1 MMTETFDVEFIIR
14 NLDKLFMGL
23 TVTFRVMLVAL
34 LIGWFIGLLGAIG
47 KIYGSKKLKAAL
59 DFVTDLIRG
68 IPTIVL
74 IFVVYFGGLALRKSL
89 FGISAA
95 GANKEIF
102 AAIALSIE
110 ISAQASE
117 MFKSAYWSIDRGQI
131 DAAKSLGLGAPNTFK
146 YILIPQGGRVI
157 LPNMGNSILMAMQG
171 TSLVF
176 VLGLMDMMGRA
187 TQIDMG
193 VSYSKSFEMY
203 FVCALI
209 YWLVAVVVD
218 VLLHRAGRLFRW

>member
-1 MMTETFDVEFIIR
+1 MMTETFDAEFIIR

-23 TVTFRVMLVAL
+23 TVTFRVMLIAL

-102 AAIALSIE
+102 AAIALSI
-110 ISAQASE
+110 
-117 MFKSAYWSIDRGQI
+117 YTG
-131 DAAKSLGLGAPNTFK
+131 
-146 YILIPQGGRVI
+146 QGGFLNNCQNIWHGVI
-157 LPNMGNSILMAMQG
+157 RHEKKNRKNKNICYNSGSQHG
-171 TSLVF
+171 P
-176 VLGLMDMMGRA
+176 
-187 TQIDMG
+187 
-193 VSYSKSFEMY
+193 
-203 FVCALI
+203 
-209 YWLVAVVVD
+209 
-218 VLLHRAGRLFRW
+218 